1 MLPENCES
9 GGGVKNIIIQYLF
22 RKTDNSREEFQFEL
36 NGRSLE
42 LIGNIPVRLPTW
54 TALDF
59 YQCPNC
65 PLDIDIHPYCPLA
78 ANMVNI
84 VSRFEDLISF
94 DEIRVDVITEERR
107 ISQHTTAQIG
117 ISAMMGLVIATSG
130 CPHAAFFKPMARF
143 HLPLASKEETI
154 FRATSMYLLAQYFLK
169 KAGHF
174 ADLELEGLTGIYD
187 NMQIIN
193 LAIVERLRAAT
204 KTDSSINAIVILD
217 NYAKS
222 LPFAIE
228 KSLEDIRYLFSSFLI
243 N

>member
-1 MLPENCES
+1 MLQQNCGS
-9 GGGVKNIIIQYLF
+9 GGGVKNIVIQYFF
-22 RKTDNSREEFQFEL
+22 RRPDNSREEFQFEL
-36 NGRSLE
+36 NGMSLE
-42 LIGNIPVRLPTW
+42 LVGNIPLRLPAW

-65 PLDIDIHPYCPLA
+65 KLDILAHPHCPLA
-78 ANMVNI
+78 VNLVNI
-84 VSRFEDLISF
+84 VSRFEDLISY
-94 DEIRVDVITEERR
+94 DEIRVNVITEERR
-107 ISQHTTAQIG
+107 ISQQTTAQIG
-117 ISAMMGLVIATSG
+117 ISSMMGLVIATSG

-169 KAGHF
+169 KDGQS
-174 ADLELEGLTGIYD
+174 ADLELKGLSQIYD

-204 KTDSSINAIVILD
+204 TTDSSVNALVILD

-222 LPFAIE
+222 MPYAIE
-228 KSLEDIRYLFSSFLI
+228 KSLEDIRYLFSSFLV